1 MNSYAKDTKEGMD
14 EVLTIMGNYDISI
27 DYLKEHLLE
36 IQYNPQKIDYF
47 KKVSTANKSYLTRIY
62 NNTHLTSL
70 RGLKK
75 KAKVLNNDEIN
86 QE

>member
-36 IQYNPQKIDYF
+36 I
-47 KKVSTANKSYLTRIY
+47 
-62 NNTHLTSL
+62 
-70 RGLKK
+70 
-75 KAKVLNNDEIN
+75 
-86 QE
+86 